1 MRTYRHEDIVPKLI
15 DLFMLLDEVSGHEK
29 IKMDSGLLIRVD
41 EFLSDNDLEYIYEY
55 IEDSDS
61 AQDMII
67 RLEEWFDDN
76 LSKEI
81 KYEATQE

>member
-15 DLFMLLDEVSGHEK
+15 DLFMLLDEVSGYEK

-55 IEDSDS
+55 IGDSDS